1 MTKEVTSPTLSAI
14 WDEPSGRFPFRNC
27 RRENSWI
34 SKKKDRMGDGSNNNA
49 GNKNDNEG
57 WMNNNAK
64 RKSDKTL
71 GESFYRAAEV
81 R

>member
-1 MTKEVTSPTLSAI
+1 ME
-14 WDEPSGRFPFRNC
+14 
-27 RRENSWI
+27 
-34 SKKKDRMGDGSNNNA
+34 DGSNNNA

-64 RKSDKTL
+64 RKSDKNL
-71 GESFYRAAEV
+71 GESLYRAAEV